1 MFETHNSASDA
12 HGPTLRYST
21 SELQEFRSIIE
32 SRLKE
37 TLETLSL
44 LESSLLLDRS
54 NGTDDTYRTYNMEED
69 GQQTLEREEAARMV
83 ARQRKFYQ
91 ELKMALSRIEQGS
104 YGICRI
110 TGKRIPIERLR
121 AVPHATL
128 CVEAKA

>member
-1 MFETHNSASDA
+1 MLDIHNNAFEA
-12 HGPTLRYST
+12 HTPTLRYSA
-21 SELQEFRSIIE
+21 SDLEEFRTIIE
-32 SRLKE
+32 SKMRE

-91 ELKMALSRIEQGS
+91 ELKMALSRIE
-104 YGICRI
+104 
-110 TGKRIPIERLR
+110 
-121 AVPHATL
+121 
-128 CVEAKA
+128 